1 MDPSGRL
8 TCEELLEHSYF
19 DHFRE
24 WFQPELEVML
34 ARDARKVAKSKSRV
48 QVRVAISRN
57 TLLNQRRLN
66 TVTCMQIHC

>member
-48 QVRVAISRN
+48 QVRVAISRGPGN
-57 TLLNQRRLN
+57 EAA
-66 TVTCMQIHC
+66 MQIH